1 MHTQTQLK
9 MNKDKILTLK
19 NVTKSSIWELQENDV
34 FRLWEAAEKDADL
47 KDYQNK
53 YIAVIRSAFE
63 MEPVTVDRPEVI
75 DTRL

>member
-1 MHTQTQLK
+1 

-47 KDYQNK
+47 NQLRDKAK
-53 YIAVIRSAFE
+53 RLAK
-63 MEPVTVDRPEVI
+63 TVLGTDPYMKK
-75 DTRL
+75 